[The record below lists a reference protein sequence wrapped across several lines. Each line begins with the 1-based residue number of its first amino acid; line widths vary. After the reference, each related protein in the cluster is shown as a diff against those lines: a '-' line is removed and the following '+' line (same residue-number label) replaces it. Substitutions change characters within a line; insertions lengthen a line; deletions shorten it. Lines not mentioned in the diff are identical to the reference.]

1 MGSSINS
8 SVLKEKA
15 HPSVNNMSL
24 LIANLIGQYI
34 IIIILIGRTNS
45 VCRMKYLN
53 DLHLSRK
60 KIVLDERKV

>member
-15 HPSVNNMSL
+15 HPSVDNRSV

-34 IIIILIGRTNS
+34 ISVILIGRTNS
-45 VCRMKYLN
+45 FG
-53 DLHLSRK
+53 HA
-60 KIVLDERKV
+60 E

>member
-15 HPSVNNMSL
+15 HPSVDIMSL

-34 IIIILIGRTNS
+34 ISIILIGRINS
-45 VCRMKYLN
+45 SAMQ
-53 DLHLSRK
+53 
-60 KIVLDERKV
+60 DEIF